1 MILFFSLSEQ
11 LDSDIE
17 VLKEAKNLNE
27 ALKKLE
33 IDPSNMMSLPLVIN
47 TKKGNGKKSIKVII
61 EKHFC

>member
-1 MILFFSLSEQ
+1 M
-11 LDSDIE
+11 
-17 VLKEAKNLNE
+17 LKEAKNLNE

-61 EKHFC
+61 EKHFLLIL